1 MGTIKNL
8 QVVSIHYLPT
18 SMQLV
23 WRFQNFYIWKPFR
36 RRNQKTLHF
45 LNSLYFCQIRGK
57 FVIYTFWYHLY
68 DFLIN
73 KFLNCTPVHYVSYLS
88 LMWFLANHLS
98 SFRISH
104 LFSVL
109 LTGLQVF
116 HIVPPATNLNCFQ
129 VPHSRLPHHS
139 RYSPLRL
146 SCFLFYSISSV
157 DGITIT

>member
-1 MGTIKNL
+1 MGFLVAFSEVNPLFNCKVQCVPVSILFGTYLINLLMETIKNL
-8 QVVSIHYLPT
+8 
-18 SMQLV
+18 
-23 WRFQNFYIWKPFR
+23 
-36 RRNQKTLHF
+36 
-45 LNSLYFCQIRGK
+45 
-57 FVIYTFWYHLY
+57 LY